1 MARRRRTTS
10 RNARSSQ
17 QRAVPL
23 RGQPG
28 RGGRGRRGKRTSPWA
43 WFSSLRRGAKWLVGA
58 VVAAG
63 GVAAAIGSILALW
76 PAPTP
81 ELRGDISDVSIDTN
95 VPLSEYRTR
104 HEISAVAPMTNT
116 LHLVAGNPAQTT
128 TGETE
133 TGETETGETGE
144 TETGETETGETE
156 TGETETGETETGET
170 ETGETETGETETGE
184 TETGETT
191 TTERGAVKL
200 SRAARARVLEGVSR
214 ALEDPLVPQMGVL
227 PACLGGVDPNCSG
240 FVGEHVYLGVFNED
254 GSISEVIPDDFASR
268 LAKLLAGT
276 RMNPASSGGG
286 EVEPVGVTVNYN
298 VSLTGFRGHRV
309 SVRWSLYRAA
319 AGVQVPRDWLRNQPV
334 RWLEGEADKDSASD
348 SFWVPLPEIEGPFFV
363 RVGVFDQDDVRLDYA
378 DTSSFR

>member
-1 MARRRRTTS
+1 
-10 RNARSSQ
+10 
-17 QRAVPL
+17 
-23 RGQPG
+23 
-28 RGGRGRRGKRTSPWA
+28 
-43 WFSSLRRGAKWLVGA
+43 
-58 VVAAG
+58 
-63 GVAAAIGSILALW
+63 VAAAIGSILALW

-128 TGETE
+128 AEET
-133 TGETETGETGE
+133 TTGE

-170 ETGETETGETETGE
+170 ETGETGE

-254 GSISEVIPDDFASR
+254 GSISEVIPDEFASR

-276 RMNPASSGGG
+276 RMNPASPGGG

-319 AGVQVPRDWLRNQPV
+319 AGVQVPRDWLRDQPV
-334 RWLEGEADKDSASD
+334 RWLEGEADKDAASD
-348 SFWVPLPEIEGPFFV
+348 RFWVPLPKIEGPFFV
-363 RVGVFDQDDVRLDYA
+363 RVGVFDQDDIRLDYA
-378 DTSSFR
+378 DTSPFR